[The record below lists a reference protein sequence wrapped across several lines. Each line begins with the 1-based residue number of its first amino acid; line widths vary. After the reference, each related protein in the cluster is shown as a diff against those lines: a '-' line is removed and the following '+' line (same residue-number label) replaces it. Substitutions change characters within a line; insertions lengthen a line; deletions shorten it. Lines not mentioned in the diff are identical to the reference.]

1 MSFYDRFI
9 RFRYDYLP
17 THLIGEIL
25 TKRWIDNLIPFL
37 VLIGVVTTFGS
48 IIPDFFTTGSLV
60 DTSRQLGEFGIIVI
74 AMMVVMVSGG
84 IDLSVASTF
93 ALVNMSALGL
103 TSLAGWPIAPV
114 FLASLLIGA
123 LVGLVNGVLIGYL
136 RLRAFLTTLVTLV
149 IVRSIAD
156 LLYLRYATDMAGK
169 FPDSPIWD
177 FLGEGTLLQI
187 PVSFWVLVVVAVA
200 VHLVITRMKPGWRI
214 MAIGGA
220 RRSAYN
226 VGISVKRDICLTY
239 IASGTLVALAGFM
252 YAARLSSVGSDTGV
266 GLELMVLTAAVVG
279 GNSLGGGRG
288 SAGKAIMGAVT
299 ILLLTNGL
307 IRLGLQSGATQ
318 VFLGLMLLF
327 AVIVDIRFVK
337 NRYKILSKVYVSPT
351 FFPLPIA
358 PATEAGS
365 VSPYALNDRL
375 RDVELIGLGKI
386 DGPEDIL
393 LDDNDDLYTGNRIGD
408 IIRFKAPDYKHP
420 EIFAHCGG
428 RPLGLAF
435 DENGNIVVCIGGMG
449 LYSIGKDRKITK
461 LTDETNRTPWS
472 IIDDSR
478 LSLADDLDVA
488 PDGRVFFSEATKRYE
503 MHEWPVDCLESRG
516 NGRILCYDPS
526 TKKTKTLIRNLV
538 FPNGVCMAHDNN
550 SFFFAETWGCRIS
563 RYWLN
568 GPKAGKVESVL
579 PNIPGYPDN
588 INRASDGNYWL
599 ALVGMRTPSLDL
611 AMTMPGFR
619 KRMSRRVASDEW
631 MFPNINTGCVI
642 KFNDRA
648 EVLESF
654 WDLGGENHPMVTSM
668 REHRGYL
675 YLGGINNNRI
685 GRIRLPGADISWTG
699 KKSYWGDRSC

>member
-1 MSFYDRFI
+1 MSYYDRLM

-17 THLIGEIL
+17 VHLIGEIL

-37 VLIGVVTTFGS
+37 VLLAVVTTLGT
-48 IIPDFFTTGSLV
+48 IIPDFFTIGNLI
-60 DTSRQLGEFGIIVI
+60 DTTRQLGEFGIIVI

-93 ALVNMSALGL
+93 ALVNISTLGL
-103 TSLAGWPIAPV
+103 TTLAGWPVAPV
-114 FLASLLIGA
+114 FMASLLIGA
-123 LVGLVNGVLIGYL
+123 LVGLVNGVLIGYM

-149 IVRSIAD
+149 IVRSIVD
-156 LLYLRYATDMAGK
+156 LLYLLFATNMAGK
-169 FPDSPIWD
+169 FPESPVWD
-177 FLGEGTLLQI
+177 FIGAGTLLQI
-187 PVSFWVLVVVAVA
+187 PFSFWVLMIVGIS
-200 VHLVITRMKPGWRI
+200 VHLVVSRMKPGWRI

-239 IASGTLVALAGFM
+239 IASGLLVALAAFM
-252 YAARLSSVGSDTGV
+252 YATRLSSVAADTGA
-266 GLELMVLTAAVVG
+266 GLELSVLTAAVVG

-299 ILLLTNGL
+299 VLLLTNGL

-318 VFLGLMLLF
+318 VFLGMMLLF

-337 NRYKILSKVYVSPT
+337 NRYKILTKVYVSPT
-351 FFPLPIA
+351 YFPLPEA
-358 PATEAGS
+358 PSTEAGS
-365 VSPYALNDRL
+365 TSPYAVNDRL
-375 RDVELIGLGKI
+375 REVDLIGLGKI
-386 DGPEDIL
+386 DGPEDVL
-393 LDDNDDLYTGNRIGD
+393 LDDNDDIYTGNRIGD
-408 IIRFKAPDYKHP
+408 IIRFQAPDYKEP
-420 EIFAHCGG
+420 EVFAHCGG
-428 RPLGLAF
+428 RPLGLAW

-449 LYSIGKDRKITK
+449 LYCIGKDRSITK

-503 MHEWPVDCLESRG
+503 MHEWPVDSLESRG

-538 FPNGVCMAHDNN
+538 FPNGICMAHDNN

-568 GPKAGKVESVL
+568 GPKAGKVESII

-599 ALVGMRTPSLDL
+599 ALVGMRTPTVDL
-611 AMTMPGFR
+611 GLTMPGFR

-631 MFPNINTGCVI
+631 LFPNINTGCVI
-642 KFNDRA
+642 KFNDQG

-654 WDLGGENHPMVTSM
+654 WDRGGENHPMVTSM

-675 YLGGINNNRI
+675 YLGGISNNRI
-685 GRIRLPGADISWTG
+685 GRIRIPGADISWTG
-699 KKSYWGDRSC
+699 KLSYWGDRS

>member
-1 MSFYDRFI
+1 MSFYDGLM
-9 RFRYDYLP
+9 RFRYVYLP

-25 TKRWIDNLIPFL
+25 TKRWVDNLIPFL
-37 VLIGVVTTFGS
+37 VLVAVGTTLGT

-93 ALVNMSALGL
+93 ALVNLSALGL
-103 TSLAGWPIAPV
+103 TSLADWPIVPV
-114 FLASLLIGA
+114 FVASLLIGA

-149 IVRSIAD
+149 IVRSIVD

-177 FLGEGTLLQI
+177 FLGDGTLLKI
-187 PVSFWVLVVVAVA
+187 PSSFWVLMIVGVC
-200 VHLVITRMKPGWRI
+200 VHLVISRMKPGWRI

-239 IASGTLVALAGFM
+239 VAAGILVGLAGFL
-252 YAARLSSVGSDTGV
+252 YATRLSSVGSDTGV

-288 SAGKAIMGAVT
+288 SAAKAVMGALIV
-299 ILLLTNGL
+299 LLLTNGL

-318 VFLGLMLLF
+318 VFLGIMLLF

-337 NRYKILSKVYVSPT
+337 NRYKILAKVYVSPT
-351 FFPLPIA
+351 YFPLPPP

-365 VSPYALNDRL
+365 ESPYALNDRL
-375 RDVELIGLGKI
+375 RDVELIGLGKV

-393 LDDNDDLYTGNRIGD
+393 LDNNDDIYAGNRIGD
-408 IIRFKAPDYKHP
+408 IIRFKAPDYKEP
-420 EIFAHCGG
+420 EVFAHCGG
-428 RPLGLAF
+428 RPLGLAW
-435 DENGNIVVCIGGMG
+435 DKSGNILVCIGGMG
-449 LYSIGKDRKITK
+449 LYSIGKDRSITK

-503 MHEWPVDCLESRG
+503 MHEWPVDSLESRG

-526 TKKTKTLIRNLV
+526 TKKTRTLIRNLV
-538 FPNGVCMAHDNN
+538 FSNGVCVAHDNN
-550 SFFFAETWGCRIS
+550 SFFFAETWGCRVS

-568 GPKAGKVESVL
+568 GPKAGKVESIL
-579 PNIPGYPDN
+579 PNIPGFPDN
-588 INRASDGNYWL
+588 INRSSDGNYWL
-599 ALVGMRTPSLDL
+599 ALVGMRTPTYDL

-631 MFPNINTGCVI
+631 LFPNINTGCVI
-642 KFNDRA
+642 KFNDHG

-685 GRIRLPGADISWTG
+685 GRVRLPGADSSWTG
-699 KKSYWGDRSC
+699 KLSYWGDRS

>member
-1 MSFYDRFI
+1 M

-17 THLIGEIL
+17 VHLIGEIL

-37 VLIGVVTTFGS
+37 VLIAVVTTFGA
-48 IIPDFFTTGSLV
+48 IIPDFYTTGSLI
-60 DTSRQLGEFGIIVI
+60 DTTRQLGEFGIVVI

-103 TSLAGWPIAPV
+103 TSLAGWPIGLV
-114 FLASLLIGA
+114 FIMSLVIGA

-149 IVRSIAD
+149 IVRAIVD
-156 LLYLRYATDMAGK
+156 LLYLRYATDIAGK

-177 FLGEGTLLQI
+177 FLGGGTLLHI
-187 PVSFWVLVVVAVA
+187 PSSFWVLMIVGVG
-200 VHLVITRMKPGWRI
+200 VHLVISRMKPGWRI

-239 IASGTLVALAGFM
+239 VAAGILVGLAGFL
-252 YAARLSSVGSDTGV
+252 YATRLSSVGSDTGV

-288 SAGKAIMGAVT
+288 SAAKAVMGALT

-307 IRLGLQSGATQ
+307 IRLGLRSGATQ
-318 VFLGLMLLF
+318 VFLGIMLLF

-337 NRYKILSKVYVSPT
+337 NRFKILAKVYVSPT
-351 FFPLPIA
+351 YFPLPKA
-358 PATEAGS
+358 PATAAGS
-365 VSPYALNDRL
+365 TSPYALNDRL
-375 RDVELIGLGKI
+375 RDVEVIGLGKI

-393 LDDNDDLYTGNRIGD
+393 LDNNDDIYTGNRIGD
-408 IIRFKAPDYKHP
+408 IIRFKAPDYKEP
-420 EIFAHCGG
+420 EVFAHCGG

-435 DENGNIVVCIGGMG
+435 DKNGNILVCIGGMG
-449 LYSIGKDRKITK
+449 LYSIDKNRKITK

-503 MHEWPVDCLESRG
+503 MHEWPVDSLEGRG

-526 TKKTKTLIRNLV
+526 NKKTKTLIRNLV
-538 FPNGVCMAHDNN
+538 FANGVCVAHDNN
-550 SFFFAETWGCRIS
+550 SFFFAETWGCRVS

-568 GPKAGKVESVL
+568 GPKAGKVESIL
-579 PNIPGYPDN
+579 PDIPGYPDN

-599 ALVGMRTPSLDL
+599 ALVGMRTPAYDL
-611 AMTMPGFR
+611 AMAIPGFR

-631 MFPNINTGCVI
+631 MFPNINIGCVI
-642 KFNDRA
+642 KFNDRG
-648 EVLESF
+648 EVLEAF
-654 WDLGGENHPMVTSM
+654 WDFGGVNHPMVTSM

-685 GRIRLPGADISWTG
+685 GRIRLQGADTSWTG
-699 KKSYWGDRSC
+699 KLSYWGDRS

>member
-9 RFRYDYLP
+9 RFRYAYLP

-299 ILLLTNGL
+299 VLLLTNGL

>member
-1 MSFYDRFI
+1 M

-17 THLIGEIL
+17 VHLIGEIL

-37 VLIGVVTTFGS
+37 VLIAVVTTFGA
-48 IIPDFFTTGSLV
+48 IIPDFYTTGSLV
-60 DTSRQLGEFGIIVI
+60 DTTRQLGEFGIVVI

-93 ALVNMSALGL
+93 ALVNMCALGL
-103 TSLAGWPIAPV
+103 TSLAGWPIGPV
-114 FLASLLIGA
+114 FIMSLVIGA
-123 LVGLVNGVLIGYL
+123 LVGLVNGILIGYL

-149 IVRSIAD
+149 IVRAIVD
-156 LLYLRYATDMAGK
+156 LLYLHYATEIAGK
-169 FPDSPIWD
+169 FPDSPVWN
-177 FLGEGTLLQI
+177 FLGEGTLLHI
-187 PVSFWVLVVVAVA
+187 PSSFWVLMMVGVG
-200 VHLVITRMKPGWRI
+200 VHLVISRMKPGWRI

-239 IASGTLVALAGFM
+239 VAAGILVGLAGFL
-252 YAARLSSVGSDTGV
+252 YATRLSSVGADTGV

-288 SAGKAIMGAVT
+288 SAAKAVMGALTV
-299 ILLLTNGL
+299 LLLTNGL
-307 IRLGLQSGATQ
+307 IRLGLKSGGTQ
-318 VFLGLMLLF
+318 VFLGIMLLF

-337 NRYKILSKVYVSPT
+337 NRFKILTKVYVSPT
-351 FFPLPIA
+351 YLPLPQA
-358 PATEAGS
+358 PSTEAGS
-365 VSPYALNDRL
+365 ASPYALNDRL
-375 RDVELIGLGKI
+375 RDVEVIGLGKI

-393 LDDNDDLYTGNRIGD
+393 LDNNDDIYTGNRIGD
-408 IIRFKAPDYKHP
+408 IIRFKAPDYKEP
-420 EIFAHCGG
+420 EVFAHCGG

-435 DENGNIVVCIGGMG
+435 DKNGNILVCIGGMG
-449 LYSIGKDRKITK
+449 LYSIDKNRKITK

-503 MHEWPVDCLESRG
+503 MHEWPVDSLEGRG

-526 TKKTKTLIRNLV
+526 NKKTKTLIRNLV
-538 FPNGVCMAHDNN
+538 FANGVCVAHDNN
-550 SFFFAETWGCRIS
+550 SFFFAETWGCRVS

-568 GPKAGKVESVL
+568 GPKAGKVESIL
-579 PNIPGYPDN
+579 PDIPGYPDN

-599 ALVGMRTPSLDL
+599 ALVGMRTPAYDL
-611 AMTMPGFR
+611 AMAIPGFR

-631 MFPNINTGCVI
+631 MFPNINIGCVI
-642 KFNDRA
+642 KFNDRG
-648 EVLESF
+648 EVLEAF
-654 WDLGGENHPMVTSM
+654 WDFGGVNHPMVTSM

-685 GRIRLPGADISWTG
+685 GRIRLQGADTSWTG
-699 KKSYWGDRSC
+699 KLSYWGDRS

>member
-1 MSFYDRFI
+1 MSSYDRLM

-17 THLIGEIL
+17 VHLIGEIL
-25 TKRWIDNLIPFL
+25 TKRWVDNLIPFL
-37 VLIGVVTTFGS
+37 VLIAVVTTLGA
-48 IIPDFFTTGSLV
+48 IIPDFYTTGSLV
-60 DTSRQLGEFGIIVI
+60 DTTRQLGEFGIVVI

-114 FLASLLIGA
+114 FIMSLLIGA
-123 LVGLVNGVLIGYL
+123 LVGLVNGVLVGYM

-149 IVRSIAD
+149 IVRSIVD
-156 LLYLRYATDMAGK
+156 LLYLRYATDIAGK

-177 FLGEGTLLQI
+177 FLGAGTLLQI
-187 PVSFWVLVVVAVA
+187 PSSFWVLMIVGVS
-200 VHLVITRMKPGWRI
+200 VHLVISRMKPGWRI

-239 IASGTLVALAGFM
+239 VAAGILVGLAGFL
-252 YAARLSSVGSDTGV
+252 YATRLSSVGSDTGV

-288 SAGKAIMGAVT
+288 SAAKAVMGAVT
-299 ILLLTNGL
+299 VLLLTNGL
-307 IRLGLQSGATQ
+307 IRLGLKSGGTQ
-318 VFLGLMLLF
+318 VFLGMMLLF

-337 NRYKILSKVYVSPT
+337 NRFKILTKVYVSPT
-351 FFPLPIA
+351 YFPLPQP

-365 VSPYALNDRL
+365 TSPYALNDRL
-375 RDVELIGLGKI
+375 RNVEVIGLGKI

-393 LDDNDDLYTGNRIGD
+393 LDNNDDIYTGNRIGD
-408 IIRFKAPDYKHP
+408 IIRFKAPDYKEP
-420 EIFAHCGG
+420 EVFAHCGG

-435 DENGNIVVCIGGMG
+435 DKTGNILVCIGGMG
-449 LYSIGKDRKITK
+449 LYSIDKNRKITK

-503 MHEWPVDCLESRG
+503 MHEWPVDSLESRG

-526 TKKTKTLIRNLV
+526 NKRTKTLIRNLV
-538 FPNGVCMAHDNN
+538 FANGVCMAHDNN
-550 SFFFAETWGCRIS
+550 SFFFAETWGCRVS

-568 GPKAGKVESVL
+568 GPKAGKVESIL

-599 ALVGMRTPSLDL
+599 ALVGMRTPTYDL

-631 MFPNINTGCVI
+631 LFPNINTGCVI
-642 KFNDRA
+642 RFNDRG
-648 EVLESF
+648 EVLESL
-654 WDLGGENHPMVTSM
+654 WDFGGENHPMVTSM

-685 GRIRLPGADISWTG
+685 GRIRLQGADTSWTG
-699 KKSYWGDRSC
+699 KLSYWGDRS

>member
-1 MSFYDRFI
+1 M

-17 THLIGEIL
+17 VHLIGEIL
-25 TKRWIDNLIPFL
+25 TKRWVDNLIPFL
-37 VLIGVVTTFGS
+37 VLIAVVTTLGT
-48 IIPDFFTTGSLV
+48 IIPDFFTTGSVV
-60 DTSRQLGEFGIIVI
+60 DTTRQLGEFGIIVI

-114 FLASLLIGA
+114 FMASLLIGA
-123 LVGLVNGVLIGYL
+123 LVGLVNGVLVGYM

-149 IVRSIAD
+149 IVRSIVD
-156 LLYLRYATDMAGK
+156 LLYLRYATDIAGK

-177 FLGEGTLLQI
+177 FLGAGTLLQI
-187 PVSFWVLVVVAVA
+187 PSSFWVLMIVGVS
-200 VHLVITRMKPGWRI
+200 VHLVISRMKPGWRI

-239 IASGTLVALAGFM
+239 VAAGILVGLAGFL
-252 YAARLSSVGSDTGV
+252 YATRLSSVGSDTGV

-288 SAGKAIMGAVT
+288 SAAKAVMGAVT
-299 ILLLTNGL
+299 VLLLTNGL
-307 IRLGLQSGATQ
+307 IRLGLKSGGTQ
-318 VFLGLMLLF
+318 VFLGMMLLF

-337 NRYKILSKVYVSPT
+337 NRFKILTKVYVSPT
-351 FFPLPIA
+351 YFPLPQ
-358 PATEAGS
+358 ATATDAGS
-365 VSPYALNDRL
+365 RSPYAVNDRL
-375 RDVELIGLGKI
+375 RDVEVIGLGKI

-393 LDDNDDLYTGNRIGD
+393 LDNNDDIYAGNRIGD
-408 IIRFKAPDYKHP
+408 IIRFKAPDYKEP
-420 EIFAHCGG
+420 EVFAHCGG

-435 DENGNIVVCIGGMG
+435 DRNGNILVCIGGMG
-449 LYSIGKDRKITK
+449 LYSIDKNRKITK

-488 PDGRVFFSEATKRYE
+488 RDGRVFFSEATKRYE

-516 NGRILCYDPS
+516 NGRILSYDPS
-526 TKKTKTLIRNLV
+526 NKKTKTLIRNLV
-538 FPNGVCMAHDNN
+538 FANGVCVAHDNN
-550 SFFFAETWGCRIS
+550 SFFFAETWGCRVS

-579 PNIPGYPDN
+579 PNVPGYPDN

-631 MFPNINTGCVI
+631 LFPNINTGCVI
-642 KFNDRA
+642 KFNDRG

-654 WDLGGENHPMVTSM
+654 WDLGGVNHPMVTSM

-685 GRIRLPGADISWTG
+685 GRIRLPGADTSWTG
-699 KKSYWGDRSC
+699 KLSYWGDRS

>member
-1 MSFYDRFI
+1 M

-17 THLIGEIL
+17 AHLIGEIL

-37 VLIGVVTTFGS
+37 ILIAVVTTLGT
-48 IIPDFFTTGSLV
+48 IIPDFFTTGSLI
-60 DTSRQLGEFGIIVI
+60 DTTRQLGEFGIIVI

-93 ALVNMSALGL
+93 ALVNISALGL
-103 TSLAGWPIAPV
+103 TTIAGWPVAPV
-114 FLASLLIGA
+114 FIASLLIGA
-123 LVGLVNGVLIGYL
+123 LVGLINGVLIGYM
-136 RLRAFLTTLVTLV
+136 RLRSFLTTLVTLV
-149 IVRSIAD
+149 IVRSIVD
-156 LLYLRYATDMAGK
+156 LLYLLYATDMAGK
-169 FPDSPIWD
+169 FPESPVWD
-177 FLGEGTLLQI
+177 FIGAGTLLQI
-187 PVSFWVLVVVAVA
+187 PSSFWVLMIVAVS
-200 VHLVITRMKPGWRI
+200 VHLVISRMKPGWRI

-239 IASGTLVALAGFM
+239 VAAGLLVGLAAFM
-252 YAARLSSVGSDTGV
+252 YATRLSSVAADTGV
-266 GLELMVLTAAVVG
+266 GLELSVLTAAVVG

-288 SAGKAIMGAVT
+288 SAAKAVMGALTV
-299 ILLLTNGL
+299 LLLTNGL

-318 VFLGLMLLF
+318 VFLGIMLLF

-337 NRYKILSKVYVSPT
+337 NRYKILTKVYVSPT
-351 FFPLPIA
+351 YFPLPEA
-358 PATEAGS
+358 PSTEAGS
-365 VSPYALNDRL
+365 TSPYAINDRL
-375 RDVELIGLGKI
+375 RDVEVIGLDKI

-393 LDDNDDLYTGNRIGD
+393 LDNNDDIYTGNRIGD
-408 IIRFKAPDYKHP
+408 IIRFKTPDYKEP
-420 EIFAHCGG
+420 EVFAHCGG
-428 RPLGLAF
+428 RPLGLAW
-435 DENGNIVVCIGGMG
+435 DKNGNILVCIAGMG
-449 LYSIGKDRKITK
+449 LYSIGKDRSITK

-503 MHEWPVDCLESRG
+503 MHEWPVDSLESRG

-538 FPNGVCMAHDNN
+538 FPNGICMAHDNN

-568 GPKAGKVESVL
+568 GPKAGKVESIL

-599 ALVGMRTPSLDL
+599 ALVGMRTPPYDL

-642 KFNDRA
+642 KFNDRG

-654 WDLGGENHPMVTSM
+654 WDFGGVNHPMVTSM

-675 YLGGINNNRI
+675 YLGGISNNRI
-685 GRIRLPGADISWTG
+685 GRIRLLGADISWTG
-699 KKSYWGDRSC
+699 KLSYWGDRS

>member
-1 MSFYDRFI
+1 MSFYDRLI

-17 THLIGEIL
+17 AHLIGEIL
-25 TKRWIDNLIPFL
+25 TKRWVDNLIPFL
-37 VLIGVVTTFGS
+37 VLIAVIATFGT
-48 IIPDFFTTGSLV
+48 IIPDFFTTGNLS
-60 DTSRQLGEFGIIVI
+60 DTTRQLGEFGIVVI
-74 AMMVVMVSGG
+74 AMMIVMVSGG

-93 ALVNMSALGL
+93 ALVNLAALGL
-103 TSLAGWPIAPV
+103 TSIAGWPIGVV
-114 FLASLLIGA
+114 FLVALLIGA
-123 LVGLVNGVLIGYL
+123 LVGLVNGLLIGYL

-149 IVRSIAD
+149 IVRSIVD
-156 LLYLRYATDMAGK
+156 LVYLRYATEMAGK
-169 FPDSPIWD
+169 FPDSPIWE
-177 FLGEGTLLQI
+177 FLGAGTLLKI
-187 PVSFWVLVVVAVA
+187 PVSFCVLMVVAVV
-200 VHLVITRMKPGWRI
+200 VHLVISRMKPGWRI

-239 IASGTLVALAGFM
+239 VASGVLTALAGFL
-252 YAARLSSVGSDTGV
+252 YATRLSSVGADTGV
-266 GLELMVLTAAVVG
+266 GLELMVLTGAVVG

-288 SAGKAIMGAVT
+288 SAAKAVMGALTV
-299 ILLLTNGL
+299 LLLTNGL

-337 NRYKILSKVYVSPT
+337 NRFKILSKVYVSPT
-351 FFPLPIA
+351 FFPLPEA
-358 PATEAGS
+358 PGAEAGS
-365 VSPYALNDRL
+365 GTSYAANDRL
-375 RDVELIGLGKI
+375 RDVGLIGLGEI

-393 LDDNDDLYTGNRIGD
+393 LDNNDDLFTGNRIGD
-408 IIRFKAPDYKHP
+408 IIRFQAPDYRQH

-428 RPLGLAF
+428 RPLGLAW
-435 DENGNIVVCIGGMG
+435 DKNGNILVCIGGMG
-449 LYSIGKDRKITK
+449 LYSIGKDRSITK

-472 IIDDSR
+472 VIDDSR

-503 MHEWPVDCLESRG
+503 MNDWSVDCLESRG

-538 FPNGVCMAHDNN
+538 FPNGICMAHDNN

-568 GPKAGKVESVL
+568 GPKAGKVESII

-599 ALVGMRTPSLDL
+599 ALVGVRTPSLDL
-611 AMTMPGFR
+611 AMKMPGFR

-631 MFPNINTGCVI
+631 LFPNINTGCVI
-642 KFNDRA
+642 KFNDRG

-654 WDLGGENHPMVTSM
+654 WDRGENHPMVTSM

-675 YLGGINNNRI
+675 YLGGLHNNRI
-685 GRIRLPGADISWTG
+685 GRIRIPGADISWTG
-699 KKSYWGDRSC
+699 MKSYWGDRS

>member
-1 MSFYDRFI
+1 MPFYDRLM

-17 THLIGEIL
+17 VHLIGEIL
-25 TKRWIDNLIPFL
+25 TKRWVDNLIPFL
-37 VLIGVVTTFGS
+37 VLIAVVTTLGT
-48 IIPDFFTTGSLV
+48 IIPDFFRTGSLV
-60 DTSRQLGEFGIIVI
+60 DTARQLGEFGIIVI

-93 ALVNMSALGL
+93 ALVNISALGL
-103 TSLAGWPIAPV
+103 TSLAGWPIGLV
-114 FLASLLIGA
+114 FIMSLLIGA
-123 LVGLVNGVLIGYL
+123 LVGLINGVLIGYM

-149 IVRSIAD
+149 IVRSIVE

-169 FPDSPIWD
+169 FPDSPIWE
-177 FLGEGTLLQI
+177 FIGEGTLLKI
-187 PVSFWVLVVVAVA
+187 PFSFWVLMIVAVG
-200 VHLVITRMKPGWRI
+200 VHLVISRMKPGWRI

-239 IASGTLVALAGFM
+239 VASGILVALAGFL
-252 YAARLSSVGSDTGV
+252 YATRLSSVGSDTGV

-299 ILLLTNGL
+299 VLLLTNGL
-307 IRLGLQSGATQ
+307 IRLGLQSGGTQ
-318 VFLGLMLLF
+318 VFLGIMLLF
-327 AVIVDIRFVK
+327 AVIVDIRFIK
-337 NRYKILSKVYVSPT
+337 NRYKILTKVYVSPT
-351 FFPLPIA
+351 FFPLPEA
-358 PATEAGS
+358 PSAEAGS
-365 VSPYALNDRL
+365 ASPYAANNRL
-375 RDVELIGLGKI
+375 RDVELIGLGEI
-386 DGPEDIL
+386 DGPEDII
-393 LDDNDDLYTGNRIGD
+393 LDENDDLFTGNRIGD
-408 IIRFKAPDYKHP
+408 IIRFKGPDYKQH

-435 DENGNIVVCIGGMG
+435 DENGNILVCIGGMG

-503 MHEWPVDCLESRG
+503 MNDWPVDCLESRG

-538 FPNGVCMAHDNN
+538 FPNGICMAHDHK
-550 SFFFAETWGCRIS
+550 SFFFAETWGCRVS
-563 RYWLN
+563 RYWLY
-568 GPKAGKVESVL
+568 GPQAGKVESIL

-599 ALVGMRTPSLDL
+599 ALVGVRTPSLDL
-611 AMTMPGFR
+611 AMEMPGFR
-619 KRMSRRVASDEW
+619 KRMSRRVAGDEW
-631 MFPNINTGCVI
+631 LFPNINTGCVI
-642 KFNDRA
+642 KFNNRG

-654 WDLGGENHPMVTSM
+654 WDRGENHPMVTSM

-675 YLGGINNNRI
+675 YFGGLHNNRI
-685 GRIRLPGADISWTG
+685 GRIRIPGADTSWTG
-699 KKSYWGDRSC
+699 MKSYWGNRS